1 MVEEF
6 DKLNNEF
13 PENTE
18 TIYTN
23 HRDDLIMKL
32 LVTKRKKK
40 SILEAT

>member
-1 MVEEF
+1 MMEEF

-23 HRDDLIMKL
+23 HRDDLIMRSSAI
-32 LVTKRKKK
+32 KRKK